1 MRPVIVIAAYS
12 RANSLNRLLSSIE
25 NAKFPSNDIKIIISL
40 DGGASAEVL
49 AVAKRFKF
57 LNGNVEIVTREK
69 NIGLRSHILW
79 CGDQSLLYGS
89 VIVLEDDLYVDPYFY
104 IYSEAALDFY
114 KEDEVVAGVALYSQ
128 RYNEYA
134 RLPFEPLFNGYSN
147 YFMQVACSWGQA
159 WSARQWNAF
168 KYWYEKTTPNDI
180 ENCVRLPDTVKHWP
194 DSSWKKYF
202 SAYIVHNK
210 KYFVYPYLS
219 YSTNCSDA
227 GGVHLNKVFNY
238 FQVPMAAGIRTL
250 DEFKFSRLEQS
261 SAKYD
266 AFMEPINPGG
276 LGFMNIE
283 SHEIEFDFYG
293 LKSIALLKEKEWC
306 VTSKKCVKQ
315 ELNISLRYKPVE
327 MNLLNHD
334 GENGSSIVSLCRTVN
349 VIKDSFLT
357 KTQRH
362 FKLAEYYS
370 GFALDSRRLLIGML
384 INLPNKIW
392 RIMR

>member
-1 MRPVIVIAAYS
+1 VKPVIVIAAYS

-25 NAKFPSNDIKIIISL
+25 NANYPSNDIKLIISL

-49 AVAKRFKF
+49 DVAKRFKF
-57 LNGNVEIVTREK
+57 SNGNVEVVTREK
-69 NIGLRSHILW
+69 NIGLKNHILW
-79 CGDQSLLYGS
+79 CGDQSLLHGT

-104 IYSEAALDFY
+104 MYSEAALEFY
-114 KEDEVVAGVALYSQ
+114 KGDEVVAGVALYSQ

-159 WSARQWNAF
+159 WTARQWSAF
-168 KYWYEKTTPNDI
+168 KNWYEKTTPNDI
-180 ENCVRLPDTVKHWP
+180 DNCVRLPDTVKHWP

-202 SAYIVHNK
+202 SAYIAYTN

-238 FQVPMAAGIRTL
+238 FQVPMAAGIRTP
-250 DEFKFSRLEQS
+250 DEFKFCFPDQS
-261 SAKYD
+261 SVKYD
-266 AFMEPINPGG
+266 AFMEPINPTW
-276 LGFMNIE
+276 LEFMNIQ
-283 SHEIEFDFYG
+283 SYGIEFDFYG
-293 LKSIALLKEKEWC
+293 LKSIALLKEKVWC
-306 VTSKKCVKQ
+306 VTSKKCIKQ
-315 ELNISLRYKPVE
+315 ELKISLRYKPVE
-327 MNLLNHD
+327 MNLLNCD
-334 GENGSSIVSLCRTVN
+334 DQEGSSIVSLCRSVN

-362 FKLAEYYS
+362 YKLAEYYS
-370 GFALDSRRLLIGML
+370 GFALDSRRLLIGIL
-384 INLPNKIW
+384 FNLPKKIR
-392 RIMR
+392 RILS